1 MLDED
6 RLSVFV
12 NKISLE
18 SSYFY
23 SFVYY
28 LWLLSCYSSKAERAA
43 TQPLCHRNIYCLTKQ
58 KKGADSDPHRGKTMK
73 IR

>member
-23 SFVYY
+23 SFMYY
-28 LWLLSCYSSKAERAA
+28 LWLLSCYSSKVEGRVA
-43 TQPLCHRNIYCLTKQ
+43 TQTVCHRNIYCLTKQ
-58 KKGADSDPHRGKTMK
+58 KKGASSDPHRGKTT
-73 IR
+73 